1 MAMTRPAQG
10 WVLFTLLAGSALAL
24 SGCSET
30 SYQRVASMPSSQAAS
45 EAARAPTAAGAAPSM
60 PAAKAAPDPGATY
73 NPNMYV
79 SSTYMGGSGE
89 RDRLEKLVNEGVLV
103 DGKTVKLE
111 SFSHTYAQSFPI
123 PTQTSLAVVADPERT
138 RILEQGG
145 RTFLQVGLQASKG
158 EAARRPALNVALV
171 IDVSGSMNEE
181 GKMEAAKAAA
191 LRLIEGLA
199 PADILSVVAF
209 DGQAHVVF
217 PAQPVGKAFEARRII
232 AALSPGSNTNIYDGL
247 RLGYQ
252 EARKYSQRDGVNLA
266 ILLSDGEVTAGVTDE
281 AMFKQL
287 ASETAEADIQTTSVG
302 LGVSFNEDL
311 MLSIAREGKG
321 NYHFIK
327 DSADTEKVFAKELD
341 ELTQVVARAVKLRI
355 KLADGVG
362 LVRVLGSDVL
372 SAAEAEEV
380 RAEEKQ
386 IDRKVAD
393 ELGIATDRKK
403 ADKPGIKMLIPN
415 FYRGDSHVVM
425 LEIAVPKGKGVR
437 TVADVYVQ
445 YKDLPHRKNRETH
458 VAAKLQYTPDQSQV
472 VASVNRSVK
481 KNLLGFQTGEAL
493 MQAASL
499 LEGGQHAEALKRLD
513 ERMVVLGVAA
523 REWKDRD
530 LDRDGRLL
538 DRYKTVV
545 AEYGRNQQLANG
557 EFGDYLRKSLT
568 FAGYQMTR

>member
-1 MAMTRPAQG
+1 
-10 WVLFTLLAGSALAL
+10 
-24 SGCSET
+24 
-30 SYQRVASMPSSQAAS
+30 
-45 EAARAPTAAGAAPSM
+45 M
-60 PAAKAAPDPGATY
+60 PAAKAARDPAATY
-73 NPNMYV
+73 NPNVYV
-79 SSTYMGGSGE
+79 SNNYMGGSGE
-89 RDRLEKLVNEGVLV
+89 RDRVEKLVSEGVLV

-111 SFSHTYAQSFPI
+111 SFSHTYGQSFPI
-123 PTQTSLAVVADPERT
+123 PRQTSLAVAAASERT

-171 IDVSGSMNEE
+171 IDVSGSMQEE

-191 LRLIEGLA
+191 LRLVDGLA
-199 PADILSVVAF
+199 PADILSVVSF
-209 DGQAHVVF
+209 DGEARVVF
-217 PAQPVGKAFEARRII
+217 PAQSVGKAVEARRKIE
-232 AALSPGSNTNIYDGL
+232 ALTPGSNTNIYDGL
-247 RLGYQ
+247 RLGYA
-252 EARKYSQRDGVNLA
+252 EARKNSQREGVNLA
-266 ILLSDGEVTAGVTDE
+266 ILLSDGEVTTGETDA
-281 AMFKQL
+281 AMFQRL
-287 ASETAEADIQTTSVG
+287 AAESADADIQTTSVG

-311 MLSIAREGKG
+311 MLAIAREGKG

-355 KLADGVG
+355 KLVEGVG

-372 SAAEAEEV
+372 SAAEAKEV

-393 ELGIATDRKK
+393 ELGIATNRKK
-403 ADKPGIKMLIPN
+403 DDEPGIKMLIPN

-425 LEIAVPKGKGVR
+425 LEIAVPKGTGSR
-437 TVADVYVQ
+437 NVADVYLQ
-445 YKDLPHRKNRETH
+445 YKDLPFKRNREAH
-458 VAAKLQYTPDQSQV
+458 VTAKLQYTADQSQV

-493 MQAASL
+493 MQAAAL
-499 LEGGQHAEALKRLD
+499 LESNQHAEALKRLD

-523 REWKDRD
+523 REWNDRD
-530 LDRDGRLL
+530 LNRDGRLL

-545 AEYGRNQQLANG
+545 AAYGRNRQLANA
-557 EFGDYLRKSLT
+557 ELGDYLRKSLT

>member
-1 MAMTRPAQG
+1 
-10 WVLFTLLAGSALAL
+10 
-24 SGCSET
+24 
-30 SYQRVASMPSSQAAS
+30 
-45 EAARAPTAAGAAPSM
+45 M

-171 IDVSGSMNEE
+171 IDVSGSMQEE

-191 LRLIEGLA
+191 QRLVAGLA
-199 PADILSVVAF
+199 PTDIISVVKF
-209 DGQAHVVF
+209 DGQAQVVV
-217 PAQPVGKAFEARRII
+217 PAQPAGRARDAKRQIEA
-232 AALSPGSNTNIYDGL
+232 LQPGSDTNIYDGL

-252 EARKYSQRDGVNLA
+252 EARKNSAREGVSLV
-266 ILLSDGEVTAGVTDE
+266 ILLSDGNVTAGVTDT
-281 AMFKQL
+281 AQFQQL
-287 ASETAEADIQTTSVG
+287 AAETADADIQTTSVG

-372 SAAEAEEV
+372 SADEAKAV

-386 IDRKVAD
+386 IDRKVRD
-393 ELGIATDRKK
+393 ELGITTDRKK
-403 ADKPGIKMLIPN
+403 ADEPGIKMLIPN

-425 LEIAVPKGKGVR
+425 LEIAVPKGRGAR
-437 TVADVYVQ
+437 NIADVYLK
-445 YKDLPHRKNRETH
+445 YKDLPYRANREMH
-458 VAAKLQYTPDQSQV
+458 VAAGLKYTPDQSQV
-472 VASVNRSVK
+472 VASVNRHVK
-481 KNLLGFQTGEAL
+481 KNLLGFQTGEAM

-499 LEGGQHAEALKRLD
+499 LNSGQPAEAVKRLD

-530 LDRDGRLL
+530 LDRDGKLL
-538 DRYKTVV
+538 DRYKSVV
-545 AEYGRNQQLANG
+545 AEYGRNPQMASG
-557 EFGDYLRKSLT
+557 EYGDYLRKSLT